1 MSYALS
7 SDVLAP
13 ASHSLIVSN
22 KALGYWALYWALLLQ
37 RDSTILVRT
46 ICTPGWDAGIP
57 AFPLPKKNGKK
68 RRVDRLPDYGS
79 SEYGL
84 GNFRKDNTGF
94 PYLPHGIYPE

>member
-57 AFPLPKKNGKK
+57 AFPLPKNKGKK
-68 RRVDRLPDYGS
+68 RRKKEEYTDKPD
-79 SEYGL
+79 
-84 GNFRKDNTGF
+84 
-94 PYLPHGIYPE
+94 